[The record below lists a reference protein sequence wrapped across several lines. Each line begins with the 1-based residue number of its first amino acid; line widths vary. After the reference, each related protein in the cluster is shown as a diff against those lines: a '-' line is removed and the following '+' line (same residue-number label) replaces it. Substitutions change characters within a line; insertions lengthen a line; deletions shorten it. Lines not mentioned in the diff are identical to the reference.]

1 MALIELIM
9 GISSNR
15 SKDHGIAQVIS
26 LFLTL
31 LIIRAINPI
40 KMILKPTGSVKKKS
54 RERYLLLSHP
64 FRSGNPLPVDKCSSP
79 E

>member
-1 MALIELIM
+1 VALIELIM

-15 SKDHGIAQVIS
+15 SKDHGIAQVIP

-40 KMILKPTGSVKKKS
+40 KMILKPTGSVKKKNQ
-54 RERYLLLSHP
+54 RKAP
-64 FRSGNPLPVDKCSSP
+64 APVSSL
-79 E
+79 

>member
-9 GISSNR
+9 GMSSNR

-26 LFLTL
+26 LFLAL

-40 KMILKPTGSVKKKS
+40 KMIRKPTGSVKKKYQ
-54 RERYLLLSHP
+54 RKAP
-64 FRSGNPLPVDKCSSP
+64 APVSFQIDP
-79 E
+79 P

>member
-15 SKDHGIAQVIS
+15 AKDHGIAQVIS

-40 KMILKPTGSVKKKS
+40 KMIRKPTGSVKKKYQ
-54 RERYLLLSHP
+54 REAP
-64 FRSGNPLPVDKCSSP
+64 APVSFQIDP
-79 E
+79 P

>member
-40 KMILKPTGSVKKKS
+40 KMIRKPTGSVKNRDQRKA
-54 RERYLLLSHP
+54 P
-64 FRSGNPLPVDKCSSP
+64 APVSSQIDP
-79 E
+79 P

>member
-9 GISSNR
+9 GMSSNR

-26 LFLTL
+26 LFLAL

-40 KMILKPTGSVKKKS
+40 KVIRKPTGSVKN
-54 RERYLLLSHP
+54 RYQRKAP
-64 FRSGNPLPVDKCSSP
+64 APVSFQIDP
-79 E
+79 P